1 MIRKS
6 SIGTE
11 TKKIGKKLFLAI
23 FEIFRLKNINGR
35 QFFLLFL
42 NPDVEFKS
50 KNDIMVETKHKEKNL
65 DKFVLS
71 VIVTNESPKMF
82 LVCL

>member
-11 TKKIGKKLFLAI
+11 TKKSGKKF
-23 FEIFRLKNINGR
+23 FWPSSKFSDSKNIDGR